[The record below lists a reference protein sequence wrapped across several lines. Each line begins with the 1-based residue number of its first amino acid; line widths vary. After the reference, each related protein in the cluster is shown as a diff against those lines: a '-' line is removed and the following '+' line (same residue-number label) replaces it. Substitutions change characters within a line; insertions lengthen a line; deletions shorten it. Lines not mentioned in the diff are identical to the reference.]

1 MTREQAADKLKKLK
15 ALAEKGVGGERQDAR
30 RLYEKIKSKYGIS
43 EEELKEPQQD
53 QQEKQFDGDTLF
65 QVATAATMLKAEQE
79 ECDAC
84 PGHYGQAECKECGTY
99 GNIQRLSR
107 RLERLSRKRKG
118 ERMFYSGYSCDKC
131 GKAIEYRR
139 EPKEWLPSKIYLVE
153 YARQNGWSVGK
164 KVLCPECRK
173 KH

>member
-15 ALAEKGVGGERQDAR
+15 ALAEQGVGGERRDAR
-30 RLYEKIKSKYGIS
+30 RLYEKLKSKYGIS
-43 EEELKEPQQD
+43 EEELQQEPQET
-53 QQEKQFDGDTLF
+53 QEKKFDGDALF
-65 QVATAATMLKAEQE
+65 QAATAATMLKAEQE

-118 ERMFYSGYSCDKC
+118 
-131 GKAIEYRR
+131 GK
-139 EPKEWLPSKIYLVE
+139 
-153 YARQNGWSVGK
+153 N
-164 KVLCPECRK
+164 VL
-173 KH
+173 